1 MSGQW
6 SGMTLSSSM
15 FMSREQ
21 AQPEA
26 PAMGDA
32 THAALQAEIAS
43 LKAQLSDKSAEISR
57 LRAAL
62 PSDNERR
69 LQTIVDR
76 MPGAV
81 AYWDASLTLRYCND
95 YLNRHWAHKAQ
106 PLVGQHMTA
115 LLGGRGLERTMAHV
129 HEVLAGRESSGEHVE
144 RNGTNAHVSYSP
156 HIEDGVVKGFIVLA
170 MDVSELKAARFAA
183 EQANRA
189 KSDFLASMSH
199 EIRTPLH
206 AVLGFAQVGALQFKQ
221 DEAGAHF
228 RHILTAGQLLLGL
241 INDILDFSK
250 IEAGK
255 LSLMPTDMMVAECVE
270 RAVDLV
276 REQADRKG
284 LRLHVTRHPDTPS
297 RWLGDVVRIE
307 QILLN
312 LLSNAVKFTD
322 QGEVRLDVWADQAG
336 LHFAVQDTGPGMSAP
351 VQSRLFK
358 PFEQGDASST
368 RRVGGTGLGLS
379 ISKRLV
385 DMMGGQIAV
394 TSTPGQGSRFEVC
407 LPLAVMAPPK
417 PPARL
422 ISDVD
427 WLACG
432 LQGVRVLVAEDH
444 HVNQLLLEQFLS
456 NVGAVMHCVDN
467 GVEAVE
473 AVRYAGPGAFDIML
487 CDIEMPLMDGYQA
500 TQAIHQID
508 PTLPIVGLT
517 AHAFD
522 DARAR
527 GLSVGMSDYIIKP
540 FVYEDLM
547 QVMARHARASVSA
560 PSTN

>member
-1 MSGQW
+1 
-6 SGMTLSSSM
+6 MT
-15 FMSREQ
+15 RDQ

-26 PAMGDA
+26 PAMSDA

-57 LRAAL
+57 LRAAS

-81 AYWDASLTLRYCND
+81 AYWGADLTLRYCND
-95 YLNRHWAHKAQ
+95 YLMRHWAHKAQ
-106 PLVGQHMTA
+106 PLVGQHMTS
-115 LLGGRGLERTMAHV
+115 LLGGHGLARTMTHV
-129 HEVLAGRESSGEHVE
+129 HEAMAGRASSGEHIE
-144 RNGTNAHVSYSP
+144 RNGLNAHVSYTP
-156 HIEDGVVKGFIVLA
+156 DIEDGVVKGFIVLA
-170 MDVSELKAARFAA
+170 MDVTELKAARFAA
-183 EQANRA
+183 EQASRA
-189 KSDFLASMSH
+189 KSEFLASMSH

-255 LSLMPTDMMVAECVE
+255 LSLMTSDMMVAECVE

-276 REQADRKG
+276 RDQASRKG
-284 LRLHVTRHPDTPS
+284 LALSVTRHPDTPS

-336 LHFAVQDTGPGMSAP
+336 LHFAVQDSGPGMSAP

-385 DMMGGQIAV
+385 DMMGGQIDV
-394 TSTPGQGSRFEVC
+394 TSAPGRGSRFEVS
-407 LPLAVMAPPK
+407 LPLALVAPAQ
-417 PPARL
+417 PPVDRL
-422 ISDVD
+422 ICDVD

-432 LQGVRVLVAEDH
+432 LEGVRVLVAEDH

-473 AVRYAGPGAFDIML
+473 AVRYAGPGAYDIML

-547 QVMARHARASVSA
+547 QVMARHARESAS
-560 PSTN
+560 

>member
-1 MSGQW
+1 
-6 SGMTLSSSM
+6 
-15 FMSREQ
+15 
-21 AQPEA
+21 
-26 PAMGDA
+26 
-32 THAALQAEIAS
+32 
-43 LKAQLSDKSAEISR
+43 
-57 LRAAL
+57 
-62 PSDNERR
+62 
-69 LQTIVDR
+69 
-76 MPGAV
+76 
-81 AYWDASLTLRYCND
+81 
-95 YLNRHWAHKAQ
+95 
-106 PLVGQHMTA
+106 
-115 LLGGRGLERTMAHV
+115 
-129 HEVLAGRESSGEHVE
+129 
-144 RNGTNAHVSYSP
+144 
-156 HIEDGVVKGFIVLA
+156 
-170 MDVSELKAARFAA
+170 
-183 EQANRA
+183 
-189 KSDFLASMSH
+189 
-199 EIRTPLH
+199 
-206 AVLGFAQVGALQFKQ
+206 
-221 DEAGAHF
+221 
-228 RHILTAGQLLLGL
+228 
-241 INDILDFSK
+241 
-250 IEAGK
+250 
-255 LSLMPTDMMVAECVE
+255 
-270 RAVDLV
+270 
-276 REQADRKG
+276 
-284 LRLHVTRHPDTPS
+284 VTRHPDTPS

-336 LHFAVQDTGPGMSAP
+336 LHFAVQDTGPGMSGP

-527 GLSVGMSDYIIKP
+527 GLSVGMADYIIKP

-560 PSTN
+560 PGTN